1 MYIIKK
7 QIYSW
12 QQYWNTN
19 IHVDVICYKEM
30 PIPAEVLV
38 ILWSLVIIGPMTC
51 ELFVSILIYRS
62 DLQNLFSFK
71 LHYESSI
78 KSNVWSKFIDVKKQ
92 IIFFLCHKSLTTNRK
107 WLILMHWIHGRS
119 RLSWQILLLIRFLT
133 DYGNISGWLVS

>member
-1 MYIIKK
+1 MATILKH
-7 QIYSW
+7 
-12 QQYWNTN
+12 QYTCW
-19 IHVDVICYKEM
+19 CYLLQRD
-30 PIPAEVLV
+30 AHTGG
-38 ILWSLVIIGPMTC
+38 STCYFVIIGPMTC

-78 KSNVWSKFIDVKKQ
+78 KSNVWSKFIDVNKQ